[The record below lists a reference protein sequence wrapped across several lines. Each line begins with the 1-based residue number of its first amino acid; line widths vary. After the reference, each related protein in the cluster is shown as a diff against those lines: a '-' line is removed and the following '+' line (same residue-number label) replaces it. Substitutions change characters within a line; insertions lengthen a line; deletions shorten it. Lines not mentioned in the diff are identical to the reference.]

1 VSDRFYY
8 DGHLSLG
15 PVDLEGPEAHHLAHV
30 RRFAVGDRV
39 VLFNGDGSQYL
50 CEIREVGKKR
60 VALEVVGSESPL
72 RDLPFRL
79 HLAVS
84 MPKGDR
90 GDYLLE
96 KLVEVGVTDFTPLST
111 ERSVVKVDDSKLEKL
126 QRQVIEASKQCGR
139 NVLMKVHPVQRWSTW
154 SASLSGPRFIAHPGG
169 SSVFAGIGE
178 QGCTI
183 AIGPEGGF
191 SDAEVEMALQAGW
204 SKVSLGS
211 TILRVETAAVVA
223 AVLAAKGTD

>member
-1 VSDRFYY
+1 MSDRFYY
-8 DGHLSLG
+8 DGPLSLG
-15 PVDLEGPEAHHLAHV
+15 PIDLEGPEAHHLAHV
-30 RRFAVGDRV
+30 RRFAVEDRV

-60 VALEVVGSESPL
+60 VALEVMGSESPI
-72 RDLPFRL
+72 RELPFPL
-79 HLAVS
+79 HLAVA

-96 KLVEVGVTDFTPLST
+96 KLVEVGATDFTPLST

-139 NVLMKVHPVQRWSTW
+139 NVLMKVHPVQRWSAW
-154 SASLSGPRFIAHPGG
+154 CASVTGPRFIAHPGG
-169 SSVFAGIGE
+169 NTLEAASLE
-178 QGCTI
+178 GCTI

-191 SDAEVEMALQAGW
+191 SDAEVELATQAGW
-204 SKVSLGS
+204 SKVSLGA

-223 AVLAAKGTD
+223 AVLAARRTSR